1 MVGAITGNFEFVNLT
16 VNNSGGNIVLASAV
30 EMDGALTL
38 TSGDI
43 DASAFDLTLST
54 NATASAGSDA
64 SHVIGT
70 MVKTTAATSK
80 FTFPLGDGTYYKSI
94 AITPSTGT
102 SNVWTA
108 QYNNTAHPTPGDQT
122 SGLDAL
128 EPMELQHLVI

>member
-1 MVGAITGNFEFVNLT
+1 MDDIVVSDLVGAITGNFEFVNLT
-16 VNNSGGNIVLASAV
+16 ANKSGGNVVLASAV

-80 FTFPLGDGTYYKSI
+80 FTFPLGDGTYYKQLLLHLQSGSSNCLDSSI
-94 AITPSTGT
+94 F
-102 SNVWTA
+102 
-108 QYNNTAHPTPGDQT
+108 NTAHPTPGT
-122 SGLDAL
+122 N
-128 EPMELQHLVI
+128 